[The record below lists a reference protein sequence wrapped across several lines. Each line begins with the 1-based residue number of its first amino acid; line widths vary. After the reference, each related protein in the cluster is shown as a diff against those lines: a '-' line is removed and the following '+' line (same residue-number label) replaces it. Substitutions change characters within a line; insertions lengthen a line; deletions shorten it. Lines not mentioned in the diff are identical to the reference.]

1 MFLSVR
7 RSGIFAG
14 NDIWK
19 GGTAGVWGGVGPEV
33 QAFAKVVFHLG
44 LGRAV
49 DERIEM
55 FRVLEDGFIEF
66 ERLSRDA
73 WDVIE
78 PVHDG
83 CALE

>member
-1 MFLSVR
+1 M
-7 RSGIFAG
+7 
-14 NDIWK
+14 
-19 GGTAGVWGGVGPEV
+19 